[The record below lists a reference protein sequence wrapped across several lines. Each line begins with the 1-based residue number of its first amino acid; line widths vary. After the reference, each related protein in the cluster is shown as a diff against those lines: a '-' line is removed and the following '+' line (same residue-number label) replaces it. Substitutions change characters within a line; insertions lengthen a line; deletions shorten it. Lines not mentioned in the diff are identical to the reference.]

1 MSKDVADAFIGVEI
15 AKIATSPMPHVD
27 HTYVS
32 GMIDMAVMLGQLT
45 YEDGQCYHR
54 VLEKKVGSRKV
65 ELRSAA

>member
-15 AKIATSPMPHVD
+15 AKVARSLMPHVD
-27 HTYVS
+27 HNYVS

-54 VLEKKVGSRKV
+54 ALEKKVDNRKV
-65 ELRSAA
+65 EIRSAA

>member
-15 AKIATSPMPHVD
+15 AKIAKSPMPHVD

-45 YEDGQCYHR
+45 YEDGQCYHQA
-54 VLEKKVGSRKV
+54 LERKVGNRKT
-65 ELRSAA
+65 ELRRVA